1 MATLEPATAH
11 NKASSA
17 SAATTGCKSVGLVV
31 RTDICITSN
40 NICSFLTSSKLNP
53 GILTSIVGLDDK
65 LSCASAFR
73 RDNTCNKDK
82 QSESSVELADDNPF
96 DEFNANT
103 LTCPNKTA
111 KTSDNQLG
119 RSQFVI

>member
-31 RTDICITSN
+31 RTDICM
-40 NICSFLTSSKLNP
+40 TSSNIYPFFNELKVRAK
-53 GILTSIVGLDDK
+53 ILTSILGLDDK
-65 LSCASAFR
+65 LRCASAFR
-73 RDNTCNKDK
+73 RDKTCNKDK
-82 QSESSVELADDNPF
+82 QSESSVQLADDKPF
-96 DEFNANT
+96 EEFNANT

-111 KTSDNQLG
+111 KTSHNQLG